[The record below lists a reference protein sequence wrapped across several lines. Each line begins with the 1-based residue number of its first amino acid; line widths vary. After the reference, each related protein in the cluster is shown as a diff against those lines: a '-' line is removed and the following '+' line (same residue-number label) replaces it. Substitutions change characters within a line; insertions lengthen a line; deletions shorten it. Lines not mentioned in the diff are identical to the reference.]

1 MFPQLY
7 TAASGM
13 VAGEQTLDLV
23 TGNLANV
30 RTPGYRPDRPLFSTY
45 LSAVTAAHVPGG
57 RPAAPREVTM
67 ASAWRSD
74 EMGPL
79 HETAAPFDVA
89 INGPGWFRIDT
100 PHGERLTRAG
110 NFTRGNDGRLVT
122 QQGFAVL
129 DETGKPI
136 TLPDGVNVTITT
148 DGSVSVDGN
157 PVARIGLAQAKAQ
170 DLTREGE
177 TLWLAKGPVTPVAA
191 QDTDLRQGFMEE
203 SAVNATAEL
212 VNMIQAQRMYEMQQK
227 ILDVTANT
235 LARKAIE
242 LGDPR

>member
-57 RPAAPREVTM
+57 KPAAPREVTM

-74 EMGPL
+74 EMGAL
-79 HETAAPFDVA
+79 HETRAPFDVA
-89 INGPGWFRIDT
+89 INGPGWYRIAT
-100 PHGERLTRAG
+100 PNGERLTRAG
-110 NFTRGNDGRLVT
+110 NFSRGNDGRLVT
-122 QQGFAVL
+122 QQGYAVL

-136 TLPDGVNVTITT
+136 TLPEGTNVTIVP
-148 DGSVSVDGN
+148 DGSVAVDGN

-170 DLTREGE
+170 DLSREGE
-177 TLWLAKGPVTPVAA
+177 TLWRSNAPIVPLPA
-191 QDTDLRQGFMEE
+191 QDTDVRQGFIEE
-203 SAVNATAEL
+203 SAVNATTEL